1 MSAYCIAST
10 ARLGACLDQG
20 RGSSLTTEEQN
31 VRVAT
36 LTVPENLAEAAAS
49 SGQDKL
55 RRWVAELP
63 QVITE
68 LSERWSLRVGDPYQP
83 GGHCSW
89 VAPAR
94 DARGADL
101 VLKVGWA
108 HTEAIHEA
116 AALRLWDGR
125 GAVTLHAC
133 HDHGQTSALLLERCL
148 PGTPLRE
155 AAAEPDQDVIVA
167 GLLRQLWRQPPAGH
181 PFRPLLQMCDQW
193 ADRFERHKPPGLDPG
208 LAREG
213 IAMFRMLPGTAGEQV
228 VLCTDLHAGNILA
241 ARRAPWLVIDPKPYV
256 GDPAYD
262 VLQHM
267 LNCDGRLASDPDGLV
282 RRMAGLLDLDPGRLR
297 MWLFARCVQ
306 ESAGWPELRSVA
318 ARIAPG

>member
-1 MSAYCIAST
+1 M
-10 ARLGACLDQG
+10 
-20 RGSSLTTEEQN
+20 
-31 VRVAT
+31 AT
-36 LTVPENLAEAAAS
+36 LTVPAKLAGAAAS
-49 SGQDKL
+49 SGHEEL

-63 QVITE
+63 QIISE

-94 DARGADL
+94 NSRGEDL

-108 HTEAIHEA
+108 HSEAIHEA
-116 AALRLWDGR
+116 VALRLWDGR
-125 GAVTLHAC
+125 GGVVLHAS
-133 HDHGQTSALLLERCL
+133 HAWDQTSALLLERCL
-148 PGTPLRE
+148 PGTPLRT
-155 AAAEPDQDVIVA
+155 AAAEPKQDVVVA

-181 PFRPLLQMCDQW
+181 PFRPLQEMCDQW
-193 ADRFERHKPPGLDPG
+193 AEAFELQQSAGLDAG

-213 IAMFRMLPGTAGEQV
+213 IAMFRMLPGTASEQV
-228 VLCTDLHAGNILA
+228 VLCTDLHAGNVLA
-241 ARRAPWLVIDPKPYV
+241 AQRAPWLAIDPKPYA

-267 LNCDGRLASDPDGLV
+267 LNCERRLESDPDGLV
-282 RRMAGLLDLDPGRLR
+282 RRMAGLLDLDPDRLR

-306 ESAGWPELRSVA
+306 ESADWPELRSVA
-318 ARIAPG
+318 ARIAPS